1 MAFNPAQSRLFG
13 VDLYLLEKWDAKSQ
27 LPDEQ
32 QGLAI
37 VQEFLQ
43 AGYTERW
50 GHDQR
55 LQERNLFHVA
65 DLPEGDQAV
74 LARARPWA
82 HERSA
87 VPFIWLRTCYAPGTD
102 ETWAAVWT
110 KVLWR
115 LEDEPQKIFN
125 DSKRYDFGSDWRRIF
140 TRVPQLLH
148 PWGSRRNLK
157 IYEEEKQ
164 EGLKESLEAERL
176 AREDVEDADESWS
189 EDGPYWPSLYSNYHA
204 ACQIGFIFIADEE
217 TLTAP
222 HPKEATFLV
231 VWYDPDGNVVRQY
244 RLGAYDAQGLEALYC
259 GSFPCE
265 HTAWSLGVVGEQYDE
280 DAPLGPPYELDEGDE
295 ADL

>member
-1 MAFNPAQSRLFG
+1 MGASQGAFVVLFSYETDRLCRR
-13 VDLYLLEKWDAKSQ
+13 LMIRSSKSITAFTWPICPRVIK
-27 LPDEQ
+27 LS
-32 QGLAI
+32 
-37 VQEFLQ
+37 
-43 AGYTERW
+43 
-50 GHDQR
+50 
-55 LQERNLFHVA
+55 
-65 DLPEGDQAV
+65 LPELAPRRTSGVLYRLSGCAPATRQAPTR
-74 LARARPWA
+74 LGA
-82 HERSA
+82 S
-87 VPFIWLRTCYAPGTD
+87 
-102 ETWAAVWT
+102 VWT
-110 KVLWR
+110 NLLWG
-115 LEDEPQKIFN
+115 LEDEPEKIFN
-125 DSKRYDFGSDWRRIF
+125 DSKRYDFGSDWQRIF

-148 PWGSRRNLK
+148 PWGSRRNLQ

-189 EDGPYWPSLYSNYHA
+189 EDGPYWPAPYSAYHA

-295 ADL
+295 ADQHL